1 MLLAIFSEYGVDQ
14 LADTHRRL
22 GLDVQFLACLAQL
35 IDSHALDIHTG
46 IFLNGFKNRQPAVA
60 GLEVDLPVADL
71 HDGGAVQLEGDLFEH
86 LLHEVHH
93 PDVVLVGHVDLH
105 TGELRVV
112 GLVHT
117 LVAEVLGELIDTV
130 VATHDQSLEVELVG
144 DSHIE
149 VDVQGVVVGDERTG
163 RGASRDGLKDRG
175 LDLKAAGGVEIFP
188 HRGDDLRPL
197 DEHVPYLRVDDEVNV
212 PLAVAELRIGEGVID
227 NAVHLLH
234 DRENL
239 QGLAQDGEF
248 LGMDAEL
255 AGLGDEGES
264 LDADDVTDVKEF
276 LPDSVVH
283 CLVLARAD
291 LVPLDVDLDSPCRV
305 LYLAE
310 GGRAHD
316 SAGHQAARYADLL
329 EVAFL
334 RIESRLD
341 LLGGRVDRIEWSRIR
356 IDAQF
361 P

>member
-60 GLEVDLPVADL
+60 GLEVDLLVADL
-71 HDGGAVQLEGDLFEH
+71 HDCGAVQLEGDLFEH

-93 PDVVLVGHVDLH
+93 PDVILVGHVDLH

-197 DEHVPYLRVDDEVNV
+197 DEHVLYLRVHDEVNV
-212 PLAVAELRIGEGVID
+212 PLAVAQLGIGEGVID
-227 NAVHLLH
+227 NAVNLLH
-234 DRENL
+234 DRKNP
-239 QGLAQDGEF
+239 QRLAQNGKF
-248 LGMDAEL
+248 LCVNTEL
-255 AGLGDEGES
+255 SGLGDEGEA
-264 LDADDVTDVKEF
+264 LDADDVADVKQF
-276 LPDSVVH
+276 LPDGVVH
-283 CLVLARAD
+283 RLVLARAD
-291 LVPLDVDLDSPCRV
+291 LVPLDVDLDPS
-305 LYLAE
+305 
-310 GGRAHD
+310 
-316 SAGHQAARYADLL
+316 S
-329 EVAFL
+329 
-334 RIESRLD
+334 
-341 LLGGRVDRIEWSRIR
+341 
-356 IDAQF
+356 
-361 P
+361 

>member
-1 MLLAIFSEYGVDQ
+1 MLLAIFPEDGIDQ
-14 LADTHRRL
+14 LADTHRRIE
-22 GLDVQFLACLAQL
+22 LDVELLTGLAEFVNAH
-35 IDSHALDIHTG
+35 SLDIHTG
-46 IFLNGFKNRQPAVA
+46 IFLNSLKNRESAVA
-60 GLEVDLPVADL
+60 GLEVDLLVADL
-71 HDGGAVQLEGDLFEH
+71 HDCGAVQLEGDLFEH

-93 PDVVLVGHVDLH
+93 PDVILVGHVDLH

-130 VATHDQSLEVELVG
+130 VATNDQSLEVELVG

-175 LDLKAAGGVEIFP
+175 LDLKAAGRVEIFP
-188 HRGDDLRPL
+188 HCGDDLRPL
-197 DEHVPYLRVDDEVNV
+197 DEHVLDLRVDDEVNV
-212 PLAVAELRIGEGVID
+212 PLAVAQLGIGESVID
-227 NAVHLLH
+227 YSVNLLH
-234 DRENL
+234 DRKNP
-239 QGLAQDGEF
+239 QRLAQNGKF
-248 LGMDAEL
+248 LCVNTEL
-255 AGLGDEGES
+255 AGLGDEGEA
-264 LDADDVTDVKEF
+264 LDADDVADVKELF
-276 LPDSVVH
+276 PDSVVH
-283 CLVLARAD
+283 CLILTRAD

-305 LYLAE
+305 LDLAE

-316 SAGHQAARYADLL
+316 SAGHQTARDADFL

-334 RIESRLD
+334 WVKAGLDFLCGRI
-341 LLGGRVDRIEWSRIR
+341 DRIEWRRIR